1 MGSRDDLPAPV
12 DRRHL
17 QREERQGEAWGSV
30 RRQAAPPFVP
40 EVSQGV
46 TCSGSRG
53 RGGVRRWRRG
63 PCASSLRVCPRWPK
77 ASHRLE
83 RRDMHEEAK
92 RRVLAL
98 HPVRRP
104 KAGGRVVR
112 EIVNEAGSRH
122 PAHLMGMWWAAC
134 GEARV
139 VTAESPPV
147 RSSHPSSAPAR
158 KRRPRRAPP
167 CTGTGRPRRCRGRA
181 RSRRAAALG
190 TRWCALPRP
199 AAVRSVGRQRNAP
212 SRANNCAELRAPAA
226 VQTRSRTAGSQ
237 RERTSTT
244 ACCRSRAESGRRQ
257 RALRRGAS
265 QGAAGGGVPAR
276 SDSTASAG

>member
-104 KAGGRVVR
+104 KAGRRVVR
-112 EIVNEAGSRH
+112 EIVNEAGARH
-122 PAHLMGMWWAAC
+122 PAHLRTVVRGWWL
-134 GEARV
+134 RV

-147 RSSHPSSAPAR
+147 RSSHPAHQLVRDAPEEPRRVRERPDRAAAGAAPAHAAR
-158 KRRPRRAPP
+158 QRWAL
-167 CTGTGRPRRCRGRA
+167 GGA
-181 RSRRAAALG
+181 RSRGLQ
-190 TRWCALPRP
+190 
-199 AAVRSVGRQRNAP
+199 RSEA
-212 SRANNCAELRAPAA
+212 
-226 VQTRSRTAGSQ
+226 
-237 RERTSTT
+237 
-244 ACCRSRAESGRRQ
+244 
-257 RALRRGAS
+257 
-265 QGAAGGGVPAR
+265 
-276 SDSTASAG
+276 